1 MDRWLTEAGLECT
14 PPASWAEP
22 DAEVVVTIAPEPAPE
37 PVASPPTP
45 TPPAPPQSRLQRMRR
60 PASLVLAV
68 LGVLLL
74 AEFVVTLVWREPVSA
89 LQAMGRQGDLDR
101 RLERLERQGALAA
114 QERSRSGKPRSLS
127 SLATEFHSRT
137 SDGSP
142 VGRLW
147 IPKMDLN
154 QVVVAGTGAAGLE
167 KGPGYYS
174 SSSYPGER
182 GTVAIAGHRTTF
194 TAPFRHLN
202 DMKPGDNIRLHTPY
216 GRFVY
221 RVTSRKILDPSEA
234 KVLRNAGYRR
244 LVLTTCHPLFS
255 QAQRLVVVAE
265 RTLGAAPVRLLTG

>member
-1 MDRWLTEAGLECT
+1 MDRWLTDAGLECT
-14 PPASWAEP
+14 PPASVAEP

-37 PVASPPTP
+37 PAALPPE
-45 TPPAPPQSRLQRMRR
+45 PPPPEPSLMQRVRR
-60 PASLVLAV
+60 PASLVLGV

-74 AEFVVTLVWREPVSA
+74 AEFAVTLVWREPVSA
-89 LQAMGRQGDLDR
+89 LQAMGRQSDLDR

-127 SLATEFHSRT
+127 SLAAEFHSQT
-137 SDGSP
+137 GDGSP

-147 IPKMDLN
+147 IPEMDLN

-174 SSSYPGER
+174 TSSYPGER

-202 DMKPGDNIRLHTPY
+202 DLKPGDNIRLHTPY

-221 RVTSRKILDPSEA
+221 RVTSRQILDPSEA

-255 QAQRLVVVAE
+255 QAQRLVVVAKQ
-265 RTLGAAPVRLLTG
+265 TLALRQSGYSRGG